1 MLAIAG
7 LPPLGIFMS
16 EFLVVTSTIARQPL
30 IAVPL
35 VLGLLLGFGA
45 LILRLQGVAFG
56 TPPAAAASGH
66 PPTLL
71 GMVPIWAHLAL
82 VLGAGLYLPVPLVA
96 WFQSVARLLG

>member
-1 MLAIAG
+1 M
-7 LPPLGIFMS
+7 
-16 EFLVVTSTIARQPL
+16 
-30 IAVPL
+30 PL